1 MDKETF
7 TLKLHECCSDDDL
20 RPIMNCVHFKGG
32 YAYASDAHIVI
43 KQSLEYHTI
52 INPELLDGKS
62 LHKDNFK
69 AVMGFER
76 AECDDAGIACTDH
89 DGRAAFFEYF
99 DRKDQEMPDF
109 DKVLTP
115 KGYKSVEQ
123 IGISPEYI
131 TMLAKAMHSPNRI
144 FRLRFQGMEGG
155 ILIDVPE
162 IPHQWALLSVVI
174 LNETLFG

>member
-7 TLKLHECCSDDDL
+7 TLKLYECCSDDDL

-109 DKVLTP
+109 DKVFIPSGT
-115 KGYKSVEQ
+115 KEVSF
-123 IGISPEYI
+123 IGISPQYVN
-131 TMLAKAMHSPNRI
+131 MLSKAMHAPSGVYR
-144 FRLRFQGMEGG
+144 FKFQGIDKS

-162 IPHQWALLSVVI
+162 IPQQYAVLMPALL
-174 LNETLFG
+174 NDTLW